1 MPPTVAASLA
11 TASVIAAIVQPASE
25 PRLRGTKT
33 TICIA
38 DSKHRQTNPPTDGG
52 REAGSEDGRTGG
64 RTKRGNR
71 AGLSECMTSRSNI
84 SSSSSSSRSSL
95 RPVNR
100 ANNRNTSVMARRPT
114 FGGAM
119 IRRRTCVARSHRNRP
134 KQSES
139 QTARCE
145 NLYVTRMNIS
155 GSKTNGK

>member
-11 TASVIAAIVQPASE
+11 TASVIAAIVQPASQ

-33 TICIA
+33 AICIA
-38 DSKHRQTNPPTDGG
+38 DSKHRQTNPPTDE
-52 REAGSEDGRTGG
+52 RTEAGSEDGRTGG

-84 SSSSSSSRSSL
+84 SSSSSSRSSL

-100 ANNRNTSVMARRPT
+100 ANNRNTFVIARRPT
-114 FGGAM
+114 FGRAV
-119 IRRRTCVARSHRNRP
+119 IRRRTCDARSHRNRP
-134 KQSES
+134 KQWES
-139 QTARCE
+139 QTARFE
-145 NLYVTRMNIS
+145 NLYFTRMNIS